1 MLTETE
7 KLDKMQQLDLLLRHI
22 NLLLSD
28 AEDALRVGGAE
39 AIHQAENTTPEDF
52 ALKKIEDAREA
63 ITECVVQSFF
73 VSKL

>member
-7 KLDKMQQLDLLLRHI
+7 KLDKMQQLGLLLGHI
-22 NLLLSD
+22 DLLLSD
-28 AEDALRVGGAE
+28 AEDALVA
-39 AIHQAENTTPEDF
+39 TPEDF

>member
-1 MLTETE
+1 MIKQVTVLTETE
-7 KLDKMQQLDLLLRHI
+7 KLDKMKRLGQLLGHI
-22 NLLLSD
+22 DRLLSD
-28 AEDALRVGGAE
+28 AEDALNA
-39 AIHQAENTTPEDF
+39 TPEDF